1 VGSGTVVGGK
11 TAKKGFWPWQV
22 AISYKGIF
30 RCGGTLVN
38 ERFVV
43 TAAHCIPSRNVE
55 GYKIV
60 LGDHNRLVDE
70 KTEQKIGVKKITVH
84 PDYKPKVR
92 NDIALIEIDQDAI
105 LTTYIT
111 PACLPSASEEIS
123 AGTKCFITGWGRMYI
138 SDTAANVLQE
148 APLEILHSN
157 QCQRRT
163 ERDRKFYRSTML
175 CARNPKNI
183 FTSGCH
189 GDSGGPLVCENA
201 AGRMVLQGV
210 VSWGSSTCDALDR
223 ATVFTKVTAF
233 MPWIKKFIQN

>member
-1 VGSGTVVGGK
+1 MIGGK
-11 TAKKGFWPWQV
+11 EATKGIWPWQV

-55 GYKIV
+55 RYEIV

-105 LTTYIT
+105 ITTYIT
-111 PACLPSASEEIS
+111 PACLPSATEEIS
-123 AGTKCFITGWGRMYI
+123 AGTKCFITG
-138 SDTAANVLQE
+138 
-148 APLEILHSN
+148 
-157 QCQRRT
+157 RT
-163 ERDRKFYRSTML
+163 PTFYL
-175 CARNPKNI
+175 
-183 FTSGCH
+183 
-189 GDSGGPLVCENA
+189 
-201 AGRMVLQGV
+201 
-210 VSWGSSTCDALDR
+210 ALLL
-223 ATVFTKVTAF
+223 
-233 MPWIKKFIQN
+233 